1 MNYSEKPQFISVST
15 PHLTF
20 CNSENSNLYW
30 CLIFRL
36 MNLVLRPITLVSST
50 EHQVTTANLRHAA
63 ISKEHSEYL
72 SEWVTGLEMCS
83 LVSKILASSHLK
95 CDLITLKLKN
105 LKNSLSLRVINASH
119 SCNCGFNNSSCK
131 ENTVLNIKAPR
142 EPQPSH
148 EGWNIVTSPKVRSL
162 ESQEYQPYTLHVAQL
177 QTSEIQVSQKFI
189 KPAGGNLTGLLFFFW
204 LVGFFRLWYL

>member
-1 MNYSEKPQFISVST
+1 
-15 PHLTF
+15 
-20 CNSENSNLYW
+20 
-30 CLIFRL
+30 

-119 SCNCGFNNSSCK
+119 RCNCGFNNSSCK

-142 EPQPSH
+142 EPQPSRK
-148 EGWNIVTSPKVRSL
+148 GWDIVTSPKVWSL
-162 ESQEYQPYTLHVAQL
+162 ESQEYQPYTLYVAQL
-177 QTSEIQVSQKFI
+177 QTSEIQVSQKLI
-189 KPAGGNLTGLLFFFW
+189 KPAGGNLTGLLFFF
-204 LVGFFRLWYL
+204 GCFFFVYDTCSSQYTIYISVKYFGSGKLAFS